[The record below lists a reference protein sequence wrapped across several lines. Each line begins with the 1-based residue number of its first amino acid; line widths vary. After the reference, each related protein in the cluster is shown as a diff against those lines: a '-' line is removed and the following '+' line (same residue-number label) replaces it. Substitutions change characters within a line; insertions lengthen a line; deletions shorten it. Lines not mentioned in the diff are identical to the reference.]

1 MSPLEWILKNENSLQ
16 WEFSFFKIIFFL
28 EFQSAGC
35 LANSRG
41 MWLFSRQPVRVLKN
55 YSTGSQENLNCWLNN
70 LLLSR
75 QPATYRQKYLT
86 IQLAAGNL
94 LAGILDYLAGSWQC
108 TDCRLQVTRLQEI
121 EFSPQTKTLPSFHQC
136 SLEVCSFVVYIRIF
150 QQA

>member
-1 MSPLEWILKNENSLQ
+1 MSPVESRILKNENSLQ

-55 YSTGSQENLNCWLNN
+55 YSTGSQENLNCRLNN
-70 LLLSR
+70 LLLSW

-86 IQLAAGNL
+86 IQPAAGNL
-94 LAGILDYLAGSWQC
+94 PAEIIDYLAGSRQF
-108 TDCRLQVTRLQEI
+108 TDCRLPVACRQEI
-121 EFSPQTKTLPSFHQC
+121 EFFPPKHSFLTAGCLVFWNHCRLPA
-136 SLEVCSFVVYIRIF
+136 E
-150 QQA
+150 